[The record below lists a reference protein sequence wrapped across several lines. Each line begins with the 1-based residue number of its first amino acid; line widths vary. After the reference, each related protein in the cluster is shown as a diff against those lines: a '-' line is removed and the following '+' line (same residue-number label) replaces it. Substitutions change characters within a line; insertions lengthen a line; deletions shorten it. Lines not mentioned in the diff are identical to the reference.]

1 MTLIH
6 RRIVY
11 VFFILIFLIAA
22 PIIILR
28 VSGYRFNF
36 ARRDWQKTGMIFLET
51 KPSEVNVY
59 LEGALVGNKTPV
71 NLKDLVPN
79 KYNLKIEKEGFQN
92 WEKEIQVIE
101 GQTREIQYVR
111 LFRSG
116 QVPKLLAGKEI
127 IQTAPEIKNNKIL
140 ALAKDENDGEVLILI
155 DLKNGEVK
163 EIKSWSK
170 KEKIFEK
177 IEFIDNGARVA
188 VYGAGNLTLYSLNN
202 SGVELDLNE
211 RLGAGKKI
219 DKIKMPSDNSGS
231 VYYADKGV
239 LKRYNWSAE
248 REEVILNYEPLD
260 YLVKG
265 TKIYLLDNESLDR
278 TILRVM
284 DQNQAEEPLVLG
296 SMERGN
302 YQIIEENNNF
312 LTISNESKKE
322 MLVVDLKENK
332 NEWLKNVSFHQW
344 GASGT
349 EMIFGNDYELWV
361 YRPLDKQNSYTLFTR
376 VSSKI
381 EAVNWYPVESHIFYA
396 ENGLIKG
403 LENIEKDGLTFGI
416 GQYGKL
422 NKILIN
428 DAGDKL
434 FFVGEVGKTQGLY
447 ELDIQ

>member
-163 EIKSWSK
+163 EIKS
-170 KEKIFEK
+170 
-177 IEFIDNGARVA
+177 
-188 VYGAGNLTLYSLNN
+188 
-202 SGVELDLNE
+202 
-211 RLGAGKKI
+211 
-219 DKIKMPSDNSGS
+219 
-231 VYYADKGV
+231 
-239 LKRYNWSAE
+239 
-248 REEVILNYEPLD
+248 
-260 YLVKG
+260 
-265 TKIYLLDNESLDR
+265 
-278 TILRVM
+278 
-284 DQNQAEEPLVLG
+284 
-296 SMERGN
+296 
-302 YQIIEENNNF
+302 
-312 LTISNESKKE
+312 
-322 MLVVDLKENK
+322 
-332 NEWLKNVSFHQW
+332 
-344 GASGT
+344 
-349 EMIFGNDYELWV
+349 
-361 YRPLDKQNSYTLFTR
+361 
-376 VSSKI
+376 
-381 EAVNWYPVESHIFYA
+381 
-396 ENGLIKG
+396 
-403 LENIEKDGLTFGI
+403 
-416 GQYGKL
+416 
-422 NKILIN
+422 
-428 DAGDKL
+428 
-434 FFVGEVGKTQGLY
+434 
-447 ELDIQ
+447 